1 MLIYKKSTLAWAMSL
16 ALTSMALN
24 AADLAEETPVPESP
38 EAMEAITVVGK
49 SVSYANNLSSDEMAK
64 QQSALTS
71 VLAQIDNLPGV
82 LINEGD
88 TFGSD
93 DWSTTVSIRGFQ
105 LSLDQQQIGIT
116 IDGIANG
123 NSNYG
128 GGAKANRYIDTEN
141 LGSVEVSQGTGDIAS
156 RSNEALG
163 GTLNFTT
170 ANPAD
175 QQQMTL
181 SVSMGN
187 FAAQKYFVRYD
198 TGEFAKDSYAWIS
211 VSSSQNS
218 DWIDETA
225 ENKRDHLAAK
235 FISVVGETE
244 LSGYVSWDDTHED
257 NYQRI
262 SLQEFA
268 QNPEWDRLTSEWTG
282 IPYVDQAYRRG
293 WSTLRE
299 NLFTYLKADY
309 KSDNI
314 EVSANVYYHR
324 NKGRGDWVPQYI
336 VDVTNDG
343 NAFAPHSELVS
354 GNTVYGGS
362 ALGTLLFV
370 NATGQS
376 VAPMANC
383 QSSITFPYGGA
394 GAAFD
399 PACYAAGAIPVGSY
413 RHTHYEKQRFGLNGD
428 FAWFAK
434 LGEMENT
441 LRGGIWYEDYQRDES
456 RDWHKIIDSKT
467 AFEYDHIP
475 YWVQYD
481 RGFPVQTTMLYLQD
495 QLVMQWAT
503 LNLGIKQ
510 FFVDLERNDNFAVDA
525 DLQVNSDSDALFSA
539 GLVVPMPIDGLELFA
554 GYAQNFAA
562 IKDAVLE
569 ADPSK
574 FTNVEPETAD
584 NVDVGLRYVSQNI
597 SASLTYYDI
606 KFENRLTFIPPDSS
620 AGIDYL
626 SGENGNY
633 ANVGGI
639 NSKGLEASLS
649 ITVNENWSLYG
660 AYTFNDSTY
669 ADSSIDFPA
678 GNTVFGSAE
687 NMWVVSAD
695 WQKENYFAGLSSKWV
710 DERFIDAANTQIAPD
725 YLITDL
731 YAGVSVS
738 KPAQGIESVE
748 LRFTVNN
755 MFDESYLGGI
765 AGQAAWIGAPRTA
778 AMNLMIKF

>member
-1 MLIYKKSTLAWAMSL
+1 MSF
-16 ALTSMALN
+16 ALSAISLN
-24 AADLAEETPVPESP
+24 QTVKAEDTKESDET
-38 EAMEAITVVGK
+38 MEAITVVGK
-49 SVSYANNLSSDEMAK
+49 SVSYANNLSSDAMAK

-128 GGAKANRYIDTEN
+128 GGAKANRYIDSEN
-141 LGSVEVSQGTGDIAS
+141 LALVEVSQGTGDITS

-163 GTLNFTT
+163 GTLNFVTS
-170 ANPAD
+170 NPNDEEA
-175 QQQMTL
+175 MTL
-181 SVSMGN
+181 SLSLGN

-198 TGEFAKDSYAWIS
+198 TGEIAKDTYAWIS
-211 VSSSQNS
+211 ASSSENS
-218 DWIDETA
+218 DWIDQTA

-235 FISVVGETE
+235 FISLVGDTE
-244 LSGYVSWDDTHED
+244 ITAYLSWDDTHED

-262 SLQEFA
+262 SLTEFE

-309 KSDNI
+309 KSENF
-314 EVSANVYYHR
+314 EVSGNMYYHS
-324 NKGRGDWVPQYI
+324 NEGRGDWVPQYI
-336 VDVTNDG
+336 VDVANDG
-343 NAFAPHSELVS
+343 SATTPHSELVS

-370 NATGQS
+370 NANGQS
-376 VAPMANC
+376 VSPNEGC
-383 QSSITFPYGGA
+383 ESSITFPYGGA
-394 GAAFD
+394 GAAYD
-399 PACYAAGAIPVGSY
+399 PTCYAAGAIPVGSY
-413 RHTHYEKQRFGLNGD
+413 RHTNYKKERYGFDAD

-434 LGEMENT
+434 IGEFDNT

-467 AFEYDHIP
+467 GYEFDHIP

-481 RGFPVQTTMLYLQD
+481 RKFPVTTTMFYLQD
-495 QLVMQWAT
+495 QIDMQWAT
-503 LNLGIKQ
+503 LSLGAKQ
-510 FFVDLERNDNFAVDA
+510 FFVELERIDNFGVDNN
-525 DLQVNSDSDALFSA
+525 LKINSDSDTLFSI
-539 GLVVPMPIDGLELFA
+539 GLVVPLPMDGLELFT

-574 FTNVEPETAD
+574 FTNIEPETAD
-584 NVDVGLRYVSQNI
+584 NIDVGLRYVSQQV

-606 KFENRLTFIPPDSS
+606 KFENRLTFIPPDSTS
-620 AGIDYL
+620 GIDYL

-639 NSKGLEASLS
+639 NSTGIEASLS
-649 ITVNENWSLYG
+649 ITLSDNWSVYG

-669 ADSSIDFPA
+669 AEGSIDFPT

-687 NMWVVSAD
+687 NMFVLSAD
-695 WQKENYFAGLSSKWV
+695 WIKENYFAGVSSKWV
-710 DERFIDAANTQIAPD
+710 DDRFIDAANTQVAPA
-725 YLITDL
+725 YLLTDV
-731 YAGVSVS
+731 YAGVSLS
-738 KPAQGIESVE
+738 KPMQGIESID

-778 AMNLMIKF
+778 AINLMLKF